1 MPSKLPD
8 WITYP
13 GEDWIDITP
22 TQAGLDATQWRH
34 FIANKSVKG
43 AEWEGE
49 DHAGNRW
56 GTVFIRGGY
65 RVHVWGDG
73 DYRFQTASMGKAF
86 TWAALGLAVDRA
98 LVDPNEF
105 IWRDWTGEGMLS
117 HPHKY
122 LDRGHHAKL
131 TWNLLGRRTD
141 GLHWGG
147 FPVTNGY
154 FWRQRSSSQGTGTV
168 ADPVPGWAD

>member
-1 MPSKLPD
+1 
-8 WITYP
+8 
-13 GEDWIDITP
+13 
-22 TQAGLDATQWRH
+22 
-34 FIANKSVKG
+34 
-43 AEWEGE
+43 
-49 DHAGNRW
+49 
-56 GTVFIRGGY
+56 
-65 RVHVWGDG
+65 
-73 DYRFQTASMGKAF
+73 MGKAF

-141 GLHWGG
+141 GLH
-147 FPVTNGY
+147 
-154 FWRQRSSSQGTGTV
+154 
-168 ADPVPGWAD
+168 

>member
-8 WITYP
+8 WI
-13 GEDWIDITP
+13 EITP
-22 TQAGLDATQWRH
+22 TQAGLYAAQWRH
-34 FIANKSVKG
+34 FIANTSVKG

-65 RVHVWGDG
+65 RIHVWGDG

-105 IWRDWTGEGMLS
+105 IWRGWAGEGMLS
-117 HPHKY
+117 HPRKY
-122 LDRGHHAKL
+122 LE
-131 TWNLLGRRTD
+131 
-141 GLHWGG
+141 
-147 FPVTNGY
+147 
-154 FWRQRSSSQGTGTV
+154 
-168 ADPVPGWAD
+168 